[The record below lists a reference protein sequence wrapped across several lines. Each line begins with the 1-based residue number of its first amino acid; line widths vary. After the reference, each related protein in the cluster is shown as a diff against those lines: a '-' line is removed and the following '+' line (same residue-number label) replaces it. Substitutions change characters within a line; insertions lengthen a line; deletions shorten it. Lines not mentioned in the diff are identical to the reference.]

1 MVELKNQLRVHIIPI
16 GNANAERV
24 MKPLKK
30 LRPEKI
36 YLYTASF
43 KDAFL
48 KDYNEVKSRLKSELN
63 LSGKDII
70 EGKINYYDLVE
81 CMTEIAKIYHI
92 ENSMGNNVYINISG
106 GTMLSVAGSLSRLFF
121 GIIPY
126 FTKKD
131 YINNKFSQ
139 DPFIPNIP
147 NLSLDILS
155 KNHVLFLTAIK
166 RYIDEN
172 QETGI
177 SKKET
182 IDLINDLKI
191 FPTSWEKKSNFYNK
205 LNTHFLDELE
215 RKAIIK
221 VERKPRGKIFLTDE
235 ASFVISV
242 FGAYYGISTK

>member
-1 MVELKNQLRVHIIPI
+1 MAEHKNQLRVHIIPI
-16 GNANAERV
+16 GNASAERV
-24 MKPLKK
+24 MEPLKT

-43 KDAFL
+43 EDAFL
-48 KDYNEVKSRLKSELN
+48 KDYNEIKSRLKSELN
-63 LSGKDII
+63 LSEKDII

-121 GIIPY
+121 GIMPY
-126 FTKKD
+126 FTKVD
-131 YINNKFSQ
+131 YINHKFSK

-166 RYIDEN
+166 RFMDEN
-172 QETGI
+172 TEISI
-177 SKKET
+177 SKKDC
-182 IDLINDLKI
+182 IDIINDLNL
-191 FPTSWEKKSNFYNK
+191 FHESWEKKSNFYNK

-215 RKAIIK
+215 RKTIIK
-221 VERKPRGKIFLTDE
+221 VEKKPRGKIFLTEE

-242 FGAYYGISTK
+242 FGAYYGISTN